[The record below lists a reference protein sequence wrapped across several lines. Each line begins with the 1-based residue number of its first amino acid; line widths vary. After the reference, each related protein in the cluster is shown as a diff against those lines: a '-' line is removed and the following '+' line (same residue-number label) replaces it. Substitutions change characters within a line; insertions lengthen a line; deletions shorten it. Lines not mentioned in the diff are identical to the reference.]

1 MKTNTRV
8 KLNAKKKQKIR
19 AREPSISNMMGS
31 KQDRLEADV
40 HRKNLIPSSDIKV
53 VRMETQ

>member
-1 MKTNTRV
+1 
-8 KLNAKKKQKIR
+8 
-19 AREPSISNMMGS
+19 MMGS
-31 KQDRLEADV
+31 KQDRLEGDV